1 MVDGNFNPRSYK
13 GRQPGNG
20 IAGMYSK
27 KPYTIPV
34 NPHITVEEPKEIF
47 GKQVTPM
54 VAVEERAKEDLKEE
68 MRDNVPHV
76 PVDSIKA
83 ENVQKS
89 HSSPTIRKKKL
100 IKKAVP
106 SHITSRKHKSEV
118 TNLDSNIF
126 RSKKTKTKYFKNK
139 IKVMSFLSEKITEI
153 GLSAE
158 LYLFTVPPN
167 QVAVEKYILR
177 NTDQSQHKIQKMPD
191 RNFHTRSRKRIH

>member
-1 MVDGNFNPRSYK
+1 MENFLQKMVDGNFNPRSYK
-13 GRQPGNG
+13 GRQSGSG
-20 IAGMYSK
+20 IAGVYSK
-27 KPYTIPV
+27 KSYTIPV
-34 NPHITVEEPKEIF
+34 NPHITVEEPNEIF

-89 HSSPTIRKKKL
+89 HSSPTIRKKKKP
-100 IKKAVP
+100 IKKVVP

-126 RSKKTKTKYFKNK
+126 RSKKTKTKYLKK
-139 IKVMSFLSEKITEI
+139 K
-153 GLSAE
+153 
-158 LYLFTVPPN
+158 
-167 QVAVEKYILR
+167 
-177 NTDQSQHKIQKMPD
+177 
-191 RNFHTRSRKRIH
+191 

>member
-106 SHITSRKHKSEV
+106 SHITSRDTSQ
-118 TNLDSNIF
+118 
-126 RSKKTKTKYFKNK
+126 RSQTWILIYFVQRKQRQSILK
-139 IKVMSFLSEKITEI
+139 IK
-153 GLSAE
+153 
-158 LYLFTVPPN
+158 
-167 QVAVEKYILR
+167 
-177 NTDQSQHKIQKMPD
+177 
-191 RNFHTRSRKRIH
+191 